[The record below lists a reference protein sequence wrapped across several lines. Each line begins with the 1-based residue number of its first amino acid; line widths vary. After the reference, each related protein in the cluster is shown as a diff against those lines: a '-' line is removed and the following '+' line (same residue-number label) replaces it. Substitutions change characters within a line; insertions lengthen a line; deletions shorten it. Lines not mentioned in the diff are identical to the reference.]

1 MNFNFENLNL
11 IKPIPLSK
19 NPELMNRLNEKKIK
33 IVDEFR
39 PKEMDF
45 IDVYPENEILA
56 DLEEIRR
63 IEETFHNTEEE
74 KHKTELS
81 SLLEAVLADQIESN
95 NWLGENT
102 EIVPASRYD
111 DIKNGVDIISI
122 YREEDSED
130 YLGLGVDVAFANDH
144 KNIISKLDNIKFS
157 LKNAHIPNLK
167 YFEDPNTGE
176 HKKLLIPKVIVGT
189 RQSSAEKLLKT
200 WGGESVDRNK
210 KLANDPMQSKIILE
224 SMYQIEYFKNYVDS
238 LAKRETDLNKKTK
251 YENIKNAYEKMYVI
265 FSKIHEE
272 KKEIIE
278 SHINEISDDIVYETI
293 LEYTR

>member
-1 MNFNFENLNL
+1 MSLQGLTDHGSGSRTPAMDFKFENLN
-11 IKPIPLSK
+11 IIQPIPLSE
-19 NPELMNRLNEKKIK
+19 NPKFMAHLHEKKVK

-45 IDVYPENEILA
+45 VDIYPESEILA

-63 IEETFHNTEEE
+63 IEESFQNNEQQ
-74 KHKTELS
+74 KYKTELS

-111 DIKNGVDIISI
+111 DIKNGVDIVSI
-122 YREEDSED
+122 YREEDSEE
-130 YLGLGVDVAFANDH
+130 YLGLGVDVAFANDK
-144 KNIISKLDNIKFS
+144 KNIISKLDNIKFA

-176 HKKLLIPKVIVGT
+176 HKSLLVPKVVVGT

-200 WGGESVDRNK
+200 WGGDSIDRNK
-210 KLANDPMQSKIILE
+210 KLANDPM
-224 SMYQIEYFKNYVDS
+224 
-238 LAKRETDLNKKTK
+238 
-251 YENIKNAYEKMYVI
+251 
-265 FSKIHEE
+265 
-272 KKEIIE
+272 
-278 SHINEISDDIVYETI
+278 
-293 LEYTR
+293 